1 MLWIDII
8 KNIIYTTS
16 HGLIFSAILAT
27 IFYASYQAVVRG
39 RSSRLQHKI
48 IDVANV
54 MHTRSYNNRVDAKLR
69 RYREVTAKTGIIST
83 MVPLI
88 VVMVFAYLF
97 YNQILFFA
105 VVGSGSMEPTLM
117 TGDLVLI
124 QNIHAEPQTG
134 DIIMFKTPTV
144 MIPVI
149 HRVVGVSGSGF
160 KTKGD
165 ARKRAD
171 DWVVSDDQIRG
182 EAVIVSGKPVVIK
195 RLGEYFIESAAEGSG
210 AYTKYG
216 KEYGFVKKLVQSV
229 KSLGLVIFLVCILLY
244 IFSAKE

>member
-8 KNIIYTTS
+8 KDIIYTIAY
-16 HGLIFSAILAT
+16 GLIFSAILAA
-27 IFYASYQAVVRG
+27 IFYASYQGVVRG
-39 RSSRLQHKI
+39 RSSRLQHRI
-48 IDVANV
+48 IDVAKTV
-54 MHTRSYNNRVDAKLR
+54 HTRSYNNRVDAKMR

-83 MVPLI
+83 VVPLI
-88 VVMVFAYLF
+88 VVVVFAYLF

-124 QNIHAEPQTG
+124 QNIHADPQIE
-134 DIIMFKTPTV
+134 DIIMFKTNTV

-149 HRVVGVSGSGF
+149 HRVVGVSGRGF

-171 DWVVSDDQIRG
+171 DWIVSNDQIRG
-182 EAVIVSGKPVVIK
+182 EAVIIGDKPVVITTF
-195 RLGEYFIESAAEGSG
+195 GEYFIESAAEGSG
-210 AYTKYG
+210 MYTKYG

-229 KSLGLVIFLVCILLY
+229 KSLGLVIFIVCILLY
-244 IFSAKE
+244 LFSAKE